1 MSSIFDLSG
10 QSPKKKPSAK
20 PATPKSAVPLSGDSV
35 QLMLEKIKSM
45 RNDLAV
51 QLEQTEKKLG
61 VGPDEIKSQ
70 LEELKEI
77 SPETINQI
85 KQQKIELEKKILG
98 LTEQQLVRRRVDQSS
113 HKKKGKTLGARKGW
127 IDMR

>member
-10 QSPKKKPSAK
+10 QSPKKKPAEK
-20 PATPKSAVPLSGDSV
+20 PAAPKPAVALSGDSV

-45 RNDLAV
+45 SNDLAV

-61 VGPDEIKSQ
+61 VGPDELKSQ
-70 LEELKEI
+70 LEEIGKI
-77 SPETINQI
+77 SPETMNQI
-85 KQQKIELEKKILG
+85 KSQKIELEKKILG
-98 LTEQQLVRRRVDQSS
+98 LTEQQLTKRKVDQSS